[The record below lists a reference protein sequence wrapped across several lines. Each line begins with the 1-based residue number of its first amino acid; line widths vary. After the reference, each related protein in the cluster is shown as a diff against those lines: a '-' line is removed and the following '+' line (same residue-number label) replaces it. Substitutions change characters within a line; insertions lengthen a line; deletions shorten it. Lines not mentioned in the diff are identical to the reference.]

1 MPELPS
7 IPWLIIVTGA
17 IIVFAILSL
26 ILRTKTRR
34 SRLWEHIG
42 SNDNQ
47 REIPRWVI
55 AEFAKLPGSHG
66 TDLIDYPEPGGVLH
80 FRGRRFHYKI
90 EMGKQS
96 WQVYRRRRFI
106 PYRSRR
112 RRRRNA

>member
-1 MPELPS
+1 MSELSS

-17 IIVFAILSL
+17 IIGFAILSL

-42 SNDNQ
+42 SNDDL
-47 REIPRWVI
+47 RGIPRWVI
-55 AEFAKLPGSHG
+55 AEFAKLPGSQG